1 MIQIINYW
9 GKIYYWYCSAL
20 AENPLNNGGLSV
32 HGLNIFCARI
42 VPLFLN
48 QWLEG
53 TSLYIQQTESN
64 KRLISMCLCLVLSV
78 SLSLLFLSILMLP
91 PPSTPSY
98 IFDTSC
104 WIQYL
109 FSLPSSST
117 ILSLLDCLTLFLSSH
132 LWSSL
137 DSLLDYPFPIFL
149 SWFMGLI
156 GCNLCS
162 SLQ

>member
-20 AENPLNNGGLSV
+20 VENPLNNGGLSV

-48 QWLEG
+48 RWLEG

-64 KRLISMCLCLVLSV
+64 KKWLISIGLCSSLCL
-78 SLSLLFLSILMLP
+78 LFFSILMLP

-109 FSLPSSST
+109 FSLPFSST

-149 SWFMGLI
+149 HGANWM
-156 GCNLCS
+156 
-162 SLQ
+162 